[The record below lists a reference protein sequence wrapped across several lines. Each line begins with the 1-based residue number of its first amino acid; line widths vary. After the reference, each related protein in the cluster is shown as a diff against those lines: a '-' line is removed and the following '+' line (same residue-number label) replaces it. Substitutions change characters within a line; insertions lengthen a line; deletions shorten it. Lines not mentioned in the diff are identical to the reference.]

1 MIFTKKIQF
10 VGVYLQPALKFKMAH
25 RTYSNLKTQG
35 VNKQIS
41 RAISSETILKESTD
55 KNNKDGET
63 SFIILNSQKDK
74 MKSTNQ
80 AINRSNVCVYKEKKI
95 PQIEKSPKKKNPKRW
110 SLIQEKICQ
119 AWEIKFA

>member
-55 KNNKDGET
+55 KNNKGGET
-63 SFIILNSQKDK
+63 SFIILNSQKRWFSIDQMSVYTK
-74 MKSTNQ
+74 RKKS
-80 AINRSNVCVYKEKKI
+80 RK
-95 PQIEKSPKKKNPKRW
+95 
-110 SLIQEKICQ
+110 
-119 AWEIKFA
+119 